1 MVLIDSTLS
10 SLDARVTRQVMERA
24 IKGGVPAEKIVL
36 MVTNDLDLAGEMDQ
50 VLYVSDGTVK

>member
-24 IKGGVPAEKIVL
+24 IKGGVTAEKIVL

>member
-10 SLDARVTRQVMERA
+10 SLDAQVTRQVMERA
-24 IKGGVPAEKIVL
+24 IKGGLTADKVVL

-50 VLYVSDGTVK
+50 VLYVSEGTVK